1 MDKGFGGIIDDIRNF
16 VKDLWLFGIKV
27 IFVVFGWDV
36 DLDEI
41 KVIFLEEKNLIDVLD
56 INNFDVVVEEIM

>member
-41 KVIFLEEKNLIDVLD
+41 KVIFLEEKNLIDVLN
-56 INNFDVVVEEIM
+56 INSFDVVVEKIM